1 MMMFLVLGGLL
12 LLALVCCGLA
22 VRARFKKAP
31 AEPPIAP
38 PAPGTL
44 PQRLCSA
51 PFLLCVILVVS
62 SFSSYLSLFTTVPKV
77 SLGFF
82 ASLCLLLGP
91 VVLAAALLL
100 KKPSPQLAGAAML
113 LLAAGYLCQTG
124 AVISNLFA
132 SEAEDWEITLYYT
145 TPVLL
150 DLFCAAALFF
160 SALRMFTSKGRG
172 ARWTVLL
179 AFGIVL
185 VIWLGS
191 ALFSGVN
198 MGLAPSTFSSPL
210 LFLGLALFTP
220 PFFTGKGTRWGLLPF
235 TTGGV
240 LIVVAALVLA
250 FALNGTVSFS
260 GGGGSDSGG
269 SGSTCPVCGRTY
281 TDSSNKNSIW
291 WSNMCNSCKHDY
303 EAVED
308 ALGGDLGAIFG

>member
-1 MMMFLVLGGLL
+1 M
-12 LLALVCCGLA
+12 
-22 VRARFKKAP
+22 
-31 AEPPIAP
+31 
-38 PAPGTL
+38 
-44 PQRLCSA
+44 
-51 PFLLCVILVVS
+51 ILVVS
-62 SFSSYLSLFTTVPKV
+62 SFSSYLSLFTTVPQV

-191 ALFSGVN
+191 ALFSGVD

-269 SGSTCPVCGRTY
+269 SGSTCPGCAAAPTRTAPTRTASGGPTCATPASTTTRRWRTPWAVTWGHLRVTIGKTWNKGRPAG
-281 TDSSNKNSIW
+281 NR
-291 WSNMCNSCKHDY
+291 
-303 EAVED
+303 A
-308 ALGGDLGAIFG
+308 ALFCFIRGIG